1 MCETSALPLS
11 YSPVCVRSGT
21 RSRTSAPL
29 RPSPNAFG
37 RSTQQAGT
45 TLSAMVAS
53 SVSFRPEPNDVFY
66 ATRLPF
72 DPGSPIA
79 GRACSRRS
87 TSYVEELWSPI
98 RIRGLEKS
106 KLKQTLFHER
116 SFQRTLSG
124 FLSQAGPRFR
134 TRFSSSWA
142 SPLDP
147 VAVESPRATKKGDLV
162 VALVWLAMR
171 LEN

>member
-1 MCETSALPLS
+1 MPDARGSRGAPVPQCPSPSTSGGPDVDAVGASKLCFS
-11 YSPVCVRSGT
+11 SHSPT
-21 RSRTSAPL
+21 L
-29 RPSPNAFG
+29 RPWIAD
-37 RSTQQAGT
+37 AGV
-45 TLSAMVAS
+45 L
-53 SVSFRPEPNDVFY
+53 RGGDLEP
-66 ATRLPF
+66 AAR
-72 DPGSPIA
+72 
-79 GRACSRRS
+79 RRS
-87 TSYVEELWSPI
+87 K
-98 RIRGLEKS
+98 KS
-106 KLKQTLFHER
+106 KLKQALFHER
-116 SFQRTLSG
+116 SFHRTLSG